1 MAQVKWRQIQ
11 IYEALAK
18 SGRKQI
24 GMIIPLRQKQAA
36 PFTQPLQVLPLLL
49 TALRKWPL
57 PDHQAVG
64 ADAVVEAEGSFVDP
78 AIHPKGLQRRKG
90 FSDAYLIVG
99 PWAVYQHLD
108 PQRPIG
114 QHGVPDIQRP

>member
-1 MAQVKWRQIQ
+1 MAQLKWRQIQ

-24 GMIIPLRQKQAA
+24 RMIVPLRQKQAA

-49 TALRKWPL
+49 AALRKWPL

-64 ADAVVEAEGSFVDP
+64 ADAVVEAEGSLMDP

-99 PWAVYQHLD
+99 PWAVYQNLD
-108 PQRPIG
+108 LQRPIG
-114 QHGVPDIQRP
+114 QHGVPDINRP

>member
-1 MAQVKWRQIQ
+1 MAQLKWRQIQ

-24 GMIIPLRQKQAA
+24 GMIVPLGQKQAA

-49 TALRKWPL
+49 AALRKWPL

-64 ADAVVEAEGSFVDP
+64 ADAVVEAEGPFVDP
-78 AIHPKGLQRRKG
+78 AIHSKGLKPCKR

-99 PWAVYQHLD
+99 AWAVHQHLD
-108 PQRPIG
+108 LQRPIG
-114 QHGVPDIQRP
+114 QHGVPDRQAS

>member
-1 MAQVKWRQIQ
+1 MAQLKWRQIQ

-24 GMIIPLRQKQAA
+24 RMIVPLRQKQAA

-49 TALRKWPL
+49 AALRKWPL

-64 ADAVVEAEGSFVDP
+64 ADAVVEAEGPLVNP
-78 AIHPKGLQRRKG
+78 AIHPKGLQRRKR

-99 PWAVYQHLD
+99 PRAVYQYLNL
-108 PQRPIG
+108 QRSIG
-114 QHGVPDIQRP
+114 QHGVPDRQAP